1 MCGWR
6 YTGRETYKQRV
17 SYAERNGRTLTTFED
32 KPTALSD
39 LAKEASETDGNA
51 SDVHSAWDRS
61 MKWYRR
67 KDEQIRDLEQIVEL
81 LSRAMGLM
89 LSGEEVRVDLDAV
102 IKYSAKGKDVERYLR
117 EARTLWIQSRG
128 VNSD

>member
-1 MCGWR
+1 
-6 YTGRETYKQRV
+6 V